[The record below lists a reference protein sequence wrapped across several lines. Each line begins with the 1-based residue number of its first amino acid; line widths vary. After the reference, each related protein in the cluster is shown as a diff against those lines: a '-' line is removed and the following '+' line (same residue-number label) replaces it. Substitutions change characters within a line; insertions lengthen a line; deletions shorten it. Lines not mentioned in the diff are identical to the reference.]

1 MDVTTRERTHHW
13 SDPRD
18 LAAAAT
24 GRSGLDFLRAMADGT
39 LPPPPIMTLVGAAV
53 ESVEPGRVVFTLEP
67 AEYHY
72 NPIGSVHGGIYATL
86 LDSAAGCAV
95 HSTLEAGVGYT
106 SLDLSVKFLRRLPA
120 DSGTSRATGHVVHA
134 GRSTA
139 LARAELVDGAGRLV
153 AEATS
158 SCLVLRG

>member
-1 MDVTTRERTHHW
+1 MDVTTRERTHTW
-13 SDPRD
+13 SDPRT

-24 GRSGLDFLRAMADGT
+24 ERDGLSFLAAMADGT

-53 ESVEPGRVVFTLEP
+53 ESVERGRVVFTVEP

-86 LDSAAGCAV
+86 LDSALGCAV

-106 SLDLSVKFLRRLPA
+106 SLDLSVKFLRRLTA
-120 DSGTSRATGHVVHA
+120 DSGTARAVGHVVHS

-139 LARAELVDGAGRLV
+139 LARVELPHPARLIP
-153 AEATS
+153 
-158 SCLVLRG
+158 